1 MTHERLRQARELR
14 GWGIDELARRSGTR
28 AHLLLAIERGS
39 FDQLPSGLYGRA
51 AIRSYA
57 AAVGL
62 NPDAVIAEVQPLLPV
77 YEDPLD
83 GLARRYGHAR
93 KQDKADSTP
102 AEPAATVAAAL
113 PLHTMT
119 ASAGHEPADIVLAGV
134 EREPTVDAAA
144 PAGDAAPARGSLR
157 AWWRPA
163 AAAWIDGS
171 VLAALGVALVWLT
184 ALACAAPVT
193 VTLRVAAPGIAV
205 VFALIVALYLRALQ
219 RPRERHAWRRR
230 DGPRPRPVRADRP
243 QRAGG
248 VRTRAALG
256 LPRLGAARL
265 ITSAGTR

>member
-39 FDQLPSGLYGRA
+39 YDQLPSGLYGRA

-102 AEPAATVAAAL
+102 ASTMSAGSWPALAVIVWRGSAAATVAAG
-113 PLHTMT
+113 
-119 ASAGHEPADIVLAGV
+119 SAGV
-134 EREPTVDAAA
+134 ESALSCL
-144 PAGDAAPARGSLR
+144 RG
-157 AWWRPA
+157 WP
-163 AAAWIDGS
+163 
-171 VLAALGVALVWLT
+171 
-184 ALACAAPVT
+184 
-193 VTLRVAAPGIAV
+193 
-205 VFALIVALYLRALQ
+205 
-219 RPRERHAWRRR
+219 
-230 DGPRPRPVRADRP
+230 
-243 QRAGG
+243 
-248 VRTRAALG
+248 
-256 LPRLGAARL
+256 
-265 ITSAGTR
+265 

>member
-39 FDQLPSGLYGRA
+39 YDQLPSGLYGRA

-102 AEPAATVAAAL
+102 ADPAATVAAAL
-113 PLHTMT
+113 PLHMMT

-205 VFALIVALYLRALQ
+205 VFALIVALYFVLFSGLGNATPGVVAMGLDRGPSGRTVLNAREVFGRA
-219 RPRERHAWRRR
+219 RRSVFR
-230 DGPRPRPVRADRP
+230 DSVLLD
-243 QRAGG
+243 
-248 VRTRAALG
+248 
-256 LPRLGAARL
+256 
-265 ITSAGTR
+265 